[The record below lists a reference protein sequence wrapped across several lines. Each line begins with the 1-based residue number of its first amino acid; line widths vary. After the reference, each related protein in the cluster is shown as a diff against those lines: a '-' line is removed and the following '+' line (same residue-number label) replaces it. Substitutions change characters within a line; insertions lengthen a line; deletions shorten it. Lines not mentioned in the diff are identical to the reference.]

1 MEYWHLVTNISV
13 AILPVII
20 YIVVVYTIDR
30 FELISLRR
38 LMLLVLCGVL
48 AAVVCFGIFQLW
60 SADSQ
65 LSTFN
70 FQLSTFTDPIVEELV
85 KAIPLLFLTRGKK
98 IVFFIDS
105 VICGAAVGGGYC
117 IAENMLYLLG
127 EPMGIGTALFRGLEV
142 ALIHMGCSA
151 FVAAGLMFAVRLLD
165 RHHSHLEIKRKD
177 IWMAVLLLVSA
188 PILHIFH
195 NALLTFNFQL
205 STLNLPLVQF
215 AVLFGTMG
223 GLLVWIWQY
232 DTNMIHRWIDRGLDK
247 QLKLIRAIR
256 DGHLDQT
263 PTGQFLMTVKDAFS
277 PEVFFDL
284 ICYVQLHIE
293 LSIVAKSRFMTRGT
307 GMEYLLDDER
317 RSTLL
322 SQHEEY
328 RLLERSLGPT
338 ARMSIAP
345 LLKIN
350 PADRKALDDL
360 IKECKPQML

>member
-177 IWMAVLLLVSA
+177 IGMTVLLLVSA

-215 AVLFGTMG
+215 AVVFGTMG
-223 GLLVWIWQY
+223 GLLVWICQY

-247 QLKLIRAIR
+247 QLKLILAIR

-263 PTGQFLMTVKDAFS
+263 PTGQFLMTVKDAFP

-307 GMEYLLDDER
+307 GMEYLLDEER

-360 IKECKPQML
+360 IKECKTQIT

>member
-1 MEYWHLVTNISV
+1 MEFWHQIINACV
-13 AILPVII
+13 AILPVVI

-30 FELISLRR
+30 FSLISLRR

-48 AAVVCFGIFQLW
+48 AAALCFGIFQLW
-60 SADSQ
+60 SVDSQ

-85 KAIPLLFLTRGKK
+85 KAIPLLFLTRRKK

-105 VICGAAVGGGYC
+105 VICGAAVGGGFC

-127 EPMGIGTALFRGLEV
+127 DPMGIGTAVFRGLEV
-142 ALIHMGCSA
+142 ALIHMGCSV
-151 FVAAGLMFAVRLLD
+151 FVAAGLMFAVRLQE
-165 RHHSHLEIKRKD
+165 RHHSRLEIKRKD
-177 IWMAVLLLVSA
+177 IGMTILLLLSA
-188 PILHIFH
+188 PLLHIFH
-195 NALLTFNFQL
+195 NALLTFNFQF

-215 AVLFGTMG
+215 AVVFGTMG
-223 GLLVWIWQY
+223 GLIVWIWQY
-232 DTNMIHRWIDRGLDK
+232 DTNMIHSWIDRGLDN
-247 QLKLIRAIR
+247 QLELILAIR
-256 DGHLDQT
+256 EGHLPQT
-263 PTGQFLMTVKDAFS
+263 PTGQFLMTVKDAFP

-293 LSIVAKSRFMTRGT
+293 LSVAAKSLFMTREA
-307 GMEYLLDDER
+307 GMECLFDEER

-322 SQHEEY
+322 SQHQEY
-328 RLLERSLGPT
+328 RQLERSLGST

-350 PADRKALDDL
+350 PADRKALEDL
-360 IKECKPQML
+360 IKECKTLL

>member
-1 MEYWHLVTNISV
+1 MEFWHQIINACV
-13 AILPVII
+13 AILPVVI

-30 FELISLRR
+30 FSLISLRR

-48 AAVVCFGIFQLW
+48 AAALCFGIFQLW
-60 SADSQ
+60 SVDSQ

-70 FQLSTFTDPIVEELV
+70 FQLSTFTDTIVEELV
-85 KAIPLLFLTRGKK
+85 KAIPLLFLTRRKK

-105 VICGAAVGGGYC
+105 VICGAAVGGGFC

-127 EPMGIGTALFRGLEV
+127 DPMGIGTAVFRGLEV

-151 FVAAGLMFAVRLLD
+151 FVAAGLMFAVRLQE
-165 RHHSHLEIKRKD
+165 RHHSRLEIKRKD
-177 IWMAVLLLVSA
+177 IGMTILLLLSA
-188 PILHIFH
+188 PLLHIFH
-195 NALLTFNFQL
+195 NALLTFNFQF

-215 AVLFGTMG
+215 AVVFGTMG

-232 DTNMIHRWIDRGLDK
+232 DTNMIHSWIDRGLDN
-247 QLKLIRAIR
+247 QLELILAIR
-256 DGHLDQT
+256 EGHLPQT
-263 PTGQFLMTVKDAFS
+263 PTGQFLMTVKDAFP

-293 LSIVAKSRFMTRGT
+293 LSVAAKSLFMTREA
-307 GMEYLLDDER
+307 GMECLFDEER

-322 SQHEEY
+322 SQHQEY
-328 RLLERSLGPT
+328 RQLERSLGST
-338 ARMSIAP
+338 ARKSIAP

-350 PADRKALDDL
+350 PADRKALEDL
-360 IKECKPQML
+360 IKECKTLL